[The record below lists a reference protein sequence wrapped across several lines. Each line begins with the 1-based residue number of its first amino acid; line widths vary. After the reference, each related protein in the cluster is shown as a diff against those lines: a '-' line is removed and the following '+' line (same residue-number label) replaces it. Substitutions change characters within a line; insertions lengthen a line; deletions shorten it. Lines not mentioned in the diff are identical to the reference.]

1 MLPKEIAMNCIRLTL
16 LGLILCLP
24 VAMTA
29 DADELLVDSI
39 AVNASSTQAPRSGV
53 SMEQVRQ
60 QYGAPVT
67 EHPTVSANG
76 GPHQPPITRWDYSDY
91 SVFFEHDHVIH
102 SVAHRAA
109 AN

>member
-1 MLPKEIAMNCIRLTL
+1 MNHIRPTL

-29 DADELLVDSI
+29 VADELLVDSVT
-39 AVNASSTQAPRSGV
+39 ASASSVPAPQSGV

-60 QYGAPVT
+60 QYGAATT
-67 EHPTVSANG
+67 EHPTVSVNA
-76 GPHQPPITRWDYSDY
+76 GPHQPPITRWDYSDF